1 MEQGLLKY
9 IGGLLKKLDRDSL
22 IRFIIIILLLTV
34 CTLWIKSGRQDKD
47 IKFDNNEN
55 KTFIL
60 SQLEKCQNELYQT
73 KQQMRED
80 NIYWN
85 AKFDTLN
92 YKYYNLTLKVK
103 ELTK

>member
-1 MEQGLLKY
+1 MSIGENTILGALKTGFKDAKTRFVLLCALGI
-9 IGGLLKKLDRDSL
+9 IG
-22 IRFIIIILLLTV
+22 I
-34 CTLWIKSGRQDKD
+34 LWIKVGQQEKD
-47 IKFDNNEN
+47 QKFDNNEN

-73 KQQMRED
+73 KQQMRAD

-85 AKFDTLN
+85 AKFDTMN
-92 YKYYNLTLKVK
+92 YKYYNLSLKVK